1 VLVAK
6 TLGPITWEDT
16 GDYHRNHPGTFTQQA
31 QNAIQKEREGLD
43 WKAAKERAST
53 FHKSEQ
59 QGIERETLPS
69 RVFHT
74 IIGAM
79 KTSLQQLVSN
89 PPGLKRPFKTK
100 TKGTYATRTSPMSG
114 LLLRSC
120 REHMTFF
127 CGNGNFGLLLAMIV
141 KLPQGKR
148 NECNEAALLRFKSE
162 ASAVLSYSICAG

>member
-16 GDYHRNHPGTFTQQA
+16 GDYHRNHPGAFTQQA
-31 QNAIQKEREGLD
+31 QNEFQKEREGLD
-43 WKAAKERAST
+43 WKAAKVRAST

-74 IIGAM
+74 TISAM

-89 PPGLKRPFKTK
+89 LPGLKRPFK

-114 LLLRSC
+114 LLLRSR

-148 NECNEAALLRFKSE
+148 KECNEAALLRFKSE
-162 ASAVLSYSICAG
+162 ASAVLNYSICAW